1 MPTELWSLQL
11 RCQRRRRKKKEKEGK
26 KGKRRKKKEK
36 EGKRR
41 KKKEDGEE
49 STSKN
54 TGVLM
59 IRSAFIDDKVSIC
72 SIYFI
77 FQCVGQRS
85 G

>member
-1 MPTELWSLQL
+1 MPKE
-11 RCQRRRRKKKEKEGK
+11 KKEKEGK
-26 KGKRRKKKEK
+26 RRKKRKKKKKKEK